1 MSKSFYI
8 YDSFEPLRPLLEGKK
23 EVVVLIDKGIKDLYG
38 GYFPYP
44 QIEVQTGEEHKN
56 LATVEYI
63 CRRLLELE
71 CSRSAFLLCVGG
83 GILTDIGGFVASI
96 FKRGIKCGYV
106 PTTLLAQVDAS
117 TGGKTGVNLDGLKNI
132 LGTFSLPEFTYINTS
147 TLKTLPQRELL
158 AGAAELVKAFAIKD
172 KESFSRAQSCFS
184 NGIETGSPIFKELL
198 ATAIGIKAGVVERD
212 FRESGERKLLNF
224 GHTFGHAIERCAS
237 ECGDSILH
245 GEAVAKGMKVASE
258 ISLRRGILSE
268 DGHNTLCTT
277 LEKMG
282 FDLSIRYGAEKLIEA
297 IKNDKKRGEN
307 GVDFVLLEEIGIS
320 CVENIS
326 IDDLAKA
333 AADVLH

>member
-1 MSKSFYI
+1 MSNSLHI
-8 YDSFEPLRPLLEGKK
+8 YDSFGPLNTLLEGKK

-44 QIEVQTGEEHKN
+44 QIEVQTGEEQKN

-117 TGGKTGVNLDGLKNI
+117 AGGKTGVNLDGLKNI

-158 AGAAELVKAFAIKD
+158 AGAAEMIKAFAIKD
-172 KESFSRAQSCFS
+172 RESFAMASKYFHD
-184 NGIETGSPIFKELL
+184 GIDTSSPQFRDLL
-198 ATAIGIKAGVVERD
+198 ATAIGIKAGIVERD

-224 GHTFGHAIERCAS
+224 GHTFGHAIEKCAS
-237 ECGDSILH
+237 ERGDSILH
-245 GEAVAKGMKVASE
+245 GEAVAKGMMIASH
-258 ISLRRGILSE
+258 ISVMRGHLSE
-268 DGHNTLCTT
+268 DDHNTLRTT
-277 LEKMG
+277 LEEMG
-282 FDLSIRYGAEKLIEA
+282 FDLSIGYEAENLIEA